1 MPYSTQA
8 TNQVFEYITHKIKTR
23 QWVPG
28 TKIATET
35 QLCQE
40 LGVSRAAVRQA
51 IEKLSALRVLRK
63 LQGSGTY
70 VEEFEQTSLSG
81 LIYYPVTRHT
91 MTTVLEFRRMFDSY
105 STELFIQKCT
115 QEDIAKLRKNYSEM
129 SEASSDHERFR
140 YLDNEFHDLIAKG
153 TRNPIISQISDL
165 LTDLLRE
172 HQSALYSSVGPEH
185 AIQYHG
191 MILSCIEQGNAELA
205 GIYARM
211 HIDNSLHTLEETPE
225 EAPKLY
231 AEK

>member
-8 TNQVFEYITHKIKTR
+8 SNQVFEYITQKIKTR
-23 QWVPG
+23 QWAPG
-28 TKIATET
+28 TKIATEP

-40 LGVSRAAVRQA
+40 IGVSRSAVRQA

-81 LIYYPVTRHT
+81 LLYYPVNRRT
-91 MTTVLEFRRMFDSY
+91 MKTVLEFRRMFDSY
-105 STELFIQKCT
+105 NTELFIQKCT
-115 QEDIAKLRKNYSEM
+115 PEDIVALQANYGEM
-129 SEASSDHERFR
+129 CKSSSDHERFR

-153 TRNPIISQISDL
+153 TRNPIIAQISDL

-172 HQSALYSSVGPEH
+172 HQSALYSNVGPEH

-191 MILSCIEQGNAELA
+191 MILNCIENRNAELA

-211 HIDNSLHTLEETPE
+211 HIDNSLHALEEKPE
-225 EAPKLY
+225 EELHLI
-231 AEK
+231 